1 MFGYVVANKT
11 GLSEQQLARYRAFYC
26 GLCRALRTRCGQLGR
41 MTLTYDMAFLVMLL
55 SSLYEPETRTGA
67 NRCVPHPKT
76 PQHWLQNEF
85 TEYAADLNLAL
96 AYHNLLDDWQDDK
109 TLPRTQRRHC
119 FARSMTASAPAC
131 RASAPQSNKAFVHSI
146 KRKPSTRFLRIW
158 RRMHSAR

>member
-1 MFGYVVANKT
+1 
-11 GLSEQQLARYRAFYC
+11 
-26 GLCRALRTRCGQLGR
+26 

-109 TLPRTQRRHC
+109 NLAAH
-119 FARSMTASAPAC
+119 AAGGTASPA
-131 RASAPQSNKAFVHSI
+131 V
-146 KRKPSTRFLRIW
+146 
-158 RRMHSAR
+158 